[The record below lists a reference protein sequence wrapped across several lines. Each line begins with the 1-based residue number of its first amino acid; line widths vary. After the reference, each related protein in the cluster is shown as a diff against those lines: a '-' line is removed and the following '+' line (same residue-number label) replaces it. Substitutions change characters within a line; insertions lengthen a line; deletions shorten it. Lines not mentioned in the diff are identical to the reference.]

1 MGMRSTA
8 NQQESHEISQEAPA
22 DGAFTRMLKRVL
34 LKQATIGSVEKLGA
48 QYVRIRLQGDALK
61 HQNWT
66 PGDKIQVSLGRGF
79 ENRTY
84 TPVSWDAAQGC
95 AEFIVYLHGGT
106 ATCAFFDRVRPGTP
120 LSFMGPRASL
130 EVSRLQ
136 QPLLFG
142 DETCLGLAAALVQ
155 ARPHAGAVM
164 VFEVD
169 DVAQTR
175 DVLQALGLHDAM
187 LVQRQSADMHL
198 ARISEAILRA
208 AFPDTDFILAGR
220 AAAIQLVKRG
230 LNDAG
235 VSNRS
240 IKAKAYWA
248 AGKRGLD

>member
-1 MGMRSTA
+1 MHSTS
-8 NQQESHEISQEAPA
+8 NRQESQDISQEAPA

-34 LKQATIGSVEKLGA
+34 LKQATISSVEKLGA
-48 QYVRIRLQGDALK
+48 QYVRIRLQGDALRD
-61 HQNWT
+61 QNWT

-106 ATCAFFDRVRPGTP
+106 ATCAFFDRVQPGIP
-120 LSFMGPRASL
+120 LSFMGPRSSL
-130 EVSRLQ
+130 ELTRLQ

-155 ARPHAGAVM
+155 VQPHAGAAM

-169 DVAQTR
+169 DIVQTSQ
-175 DVLQALGLHDAM
+175 VLRVLGLRDAM
-187 LVQRQSADMHL
+187 VVRRQSGDVHL
-198 ARISEAILRA
+198 AQVSEAILRVA
-208 AFPDTDFILAGR
+208 LPDTGFILAGR
-220 AAAIQLVKRG
+220 AAAIQAIKRH

>member
-1 MGMRSTA
+1 MSSPA
-8 NQQESHEISQEAPA
+8 NQQEIQEIRQEAPA

-34 LKQATIGSVEKLGA
+34 LKQATISSVEKLGP

-84 TPVSWDAAQGC
+84 TPLSWDAAQGC

-106 ATCAFFDRVRPGTP
+106 ATCAFFDRVQPGAP
-120 LSFMGPRASL
+120 LSFMGPRGSL
-130 EVSRLQ
+130 EVNRLQ

-155 ARPHAGAVM
+155 AQPHAGAALI
-164 VFEVD
+164 FEAD
-169 DVAQTR
+169 DIAQTR
-175 DVLQALGLHDAM
+175 QVLQALGLRDA
-187 LVQRQSADMHL
+187 VVVRRESGDGHL
-198 ARISEAILRA
+198 AQVGQAILHA
-208 AFPDTDFILAGR
+208 VLPDTDFILAGR
-220 AAAIQLVKRG
+220 AAAIQAIKRH
-230 LNDAG
+230 LNEAG
-235 VSNRS
+235 ASNRR

-248 AGKRGLD
+248 VGKRGLD